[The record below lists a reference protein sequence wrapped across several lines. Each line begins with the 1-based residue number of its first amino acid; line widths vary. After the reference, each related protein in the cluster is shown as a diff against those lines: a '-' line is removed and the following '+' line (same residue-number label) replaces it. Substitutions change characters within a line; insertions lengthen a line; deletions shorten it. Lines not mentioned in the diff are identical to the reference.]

1 MKNAHIFS
9 INYSD
14 LNSVSNNLHC
24 KLIKQN
30 LIVRV
35 DVHRKFY
42 MNVKWDLFAVFTF
55 DPKFAQQ
62 SCKKKTKN
70 NVSNDLK
77 AVT

>member
-1 MKNAHIFS
+1 MKNVQKTSGKTLNEKNLRILRLITMMKNAHIFS

-42 MNVKWDLFAVFTF
+42 MNVK
-55 DPKFAQQ
+55 
-62 SCKKKTKN
+62 
-70 NVSNDLK
+70 
-77 AVT
+77 